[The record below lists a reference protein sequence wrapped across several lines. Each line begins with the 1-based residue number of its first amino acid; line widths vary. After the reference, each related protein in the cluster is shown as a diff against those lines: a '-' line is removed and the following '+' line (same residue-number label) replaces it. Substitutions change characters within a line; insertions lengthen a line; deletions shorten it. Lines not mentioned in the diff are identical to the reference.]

1 MSLPVPNNMPVE
13 VELETTIK
21 EKKTFEQIAQE
32 CDTIENFVRELEF
45 LTAEELPPNN
55 KIFSYVETLLSKK
68 HSIVL
73 LSGKMRIAKEST
85 SEYGTE
91 DLEYIARNDFTS
103 FNLHLKIPYTVLKK
117 DVLERKEKAAADIF
131 LQSNNVP
138 RFAQVMF
145 NPSRA
150 GDYGKVKNLFKGF
163 PFNAQST
170 HTQRL
175 ELNEICTDREDVLRF
190 ATEHYPKCS
199 RFFEHIFDNV
209 ADGEETAALQFIAW
223 IADILQKPER
233 SPLIAPVLRSDAKGT
248 GKSIIGQ
255 IIGALVGKDHYF
267 KTSTPEQI
275 LGKFN
280 QHLMKALFVVGEEMT
295 WGGSIDTNNRVK
307 DLVTTG
313 EIAIEPKGI
322 NPFMCRKYFRL
333 MLVTNSSWA
342 VSASKDERRF
352 LVFDVAAHQAQNEQY
367 FSPLFSGGK
376 LDAAFLQDLYS
387 CLIAIDYTA
396 IDLTKAEQTRAIQA
410 QKMATMTPLEEW
422 WSECLEDGELWS
434 ENSDFVQL
442 EPQIPKAENTF
453 YEKLT
458 KREVHNSYL
467 KWLDKKKPKASERYT
482 SRTTFGREFVKTA
495 SAGNKSLIQGGAKL
509 DGENAYKFA
518 SLEQLRSAFNSQ
530 Y

>member
-1 MSLPVPNNMPVE
+1 MSLPVPNMPVE

-21 EKKTFEQIAQE
+21 EKKPFEQIAQE
-32 CDTIENFVRELEF
+32 CDTIEKFVEELEF

-55 KIFSYVETLLSKK
+55 KIFSHVETLLSKK

-73 LSGKMRIAKEST
+73 LNGKMRIAKEST

-91 DLEYIARNDFTS
+91 DLEYIAKPDFTS
-103 FNLHLKIPYTVLKK
+103 FYEHLTIPYTVQIKG
-117 DVLERKEKAAADIF
+117 VLERKVSTAAAIF
-131 LQSNNVP
+131 CKSQNVP
-138 RFAQVMF
+138 RFHRVMF
-145 NPSRA
+145 NPSKV
-150 GDYGKVKNLFKGF
+150 GDYGGVKNLFKGF

-175 ELNEICTDREDVLRF
+175 ELNDLVTDREDVLRF
-190 ATEHYPKCS
+190 VTEHYPKCS

-255 IIGALVGKDHYF
+255 IIGALVSKDHYF
-267 KTSTPEQI
+267 KTSVPDHITA
-275 LGKFN
+275 KFN

-295 WGGSIDTNNRVK
+295 WGGSIETNNRIK
-307 DLVTTG
+307 DLVTTDQ
-313 EIAIEPKGI
+313 IAIEPKGLGT
-322 NPFMCRKYFRL
+322 FMCRKYFRL

-367 FSPLFSGGK
+367 FSPFFSGGK
-376 LDAAFLQDLYS
+376 LDTAFLQDLYS
-387 CLIAIDYTA
+387 CLMAIDYSV
-396 IDLTKAEQTRAIQA
+396 IDLTKAVQTRAIQA

-442 EPQIPKAENTF
+442 ETQIPQAENTF

-467 KWLDKKKPKASERYT
+467 KWLDKKKPKASERFT
-482 SRTTFGREFVKTA
+482 NSSTFGREFVKIA
-495 SAGNKSLIQGGAKL
+495 SAGNKNLVQGNAKL
-509 DGENAYKFA
+509 DGKNAYKFA
-518 SLEQLRSAFNSQ
+518 PLEQLRSAFNSQ

>member
-1 MSLPVPNNMPVE
+1 MSLPAVNNSQLVI
-13 VELETTIK
+13 ELETTIK

-32 CDTIENFVRELEF
+32 CDTIEKFVRELEF
-45 LTAEELPPNN
+45 ITPEKLPPTN
-55 KIFSYVETLLSKK
+55 KIISHVETLLSKK

-73 LSGKMRIAKEST
+73 LSGKTRIAKESI

-91 DLEYIARNDFTS
+91 DLEYIQLNDFKS
-103 FNLHLKIPYTVLKK
+103 FYQHLTIPYAVQKK
-117 DVLERKEKAAADIF
+117 DGLERKTTNATTVFCKS
-131 LQSNNVP
+131 QNVP
-138 RFAQVMF
+138 RFHRVMF
-145 NPSRA
+145 NPSKV
-150 GDYGKVKNLFKGF
+150 GDYDGVKNLFKGF
-163 PFNAQST
+163 PFNGQST
-170 HTQRL
+170 HKQRL
-175 ELNEICTDREDVLRF
+175 ELNYICTDREDVLRF
-190 ATEHYPKCS
+190 TNEHYPKCS

-223 IADILQKPER
+223 IADILQKPEQ
-233 SPLIAPVLRSDAKGT
+233 SPLIAPVLRSDEKGT

-255 IIGALVGKDHYF
+255 IIGALVGKDYYF

-280 QHLMKALFVVGEEMT
+280 QHLMKALLVVGEEMT

-322 NPFMCRKYFRL
+322 DPFMCRKYFRL

-352 LVFDVAAHQAQNEQY
+352 LVFDVAAHQAQNKGY
-367 FSPLFSGGK
+367 FAPFFSGSK
-376 LDAAFLQDLYS
+376 LDAAFLQDLFS
-387 CLIAIDYTA
+387 CLIAIDYSA

-422 WSECLEDGELWS
+422 WSECLEDGELWNDS
-434 ENSDFVQL
+434 SDFVQL
-442 EPQIPKAENTF
+442 EAQIPKAENTF

-458 KREVHNSYL
+458 KKEVHNSYL

-482 SRTTFGREFVKTA
+482 NSATFGREFLKIAT
-495 SAGNKSLIQGGAKL
+495 AGNKNLVQGNAKL
-509 DGENAYKFA
+509 DGKNAYKFA